1 MENRSGVKIV
11 SYTKIM
17 HYKSKVYEIMAEKEN
32 NMRIDILELQ
42 CDDIMWFGVDRK
54 NHIFECTSG
63 GVGNVPEFVC
73 KSKEEMLILEDFFMN
88 ILKESTVENLLC
100 DYEYTNQLVQDC
112 IHLARKGVFCYD
124 IADNE
129 EHKFT
134 YEKITEPVNPLS
146 YYDLP
151 DAIQEIMRDHKIL
164 SIDVE
169 RDDYIEVEHA
179 Y

>member
-1 MENRSGVKIV
+1 ME
-11 SYTKIM
+11 T
-17 HYKSKVYEIMAEKEN
+17 
-32 NMRIDILELQ
+32 NMRIDVIELQ
-42 CDDIMWFGVDRK
+42 SEDVMWFGIDRR

-73 KSKEEMLILEDFFMN
+73 KSKEEMLILENFFMN
-88 ILKESTVENLLC
+88 KLKESTAECLLC
-100 DYEYTNQLVQDC
+100 DYEETNQLVQDC
-112 IHLARKGVFCYD
+112 ILLARKGVFCYD

-129 EHKFT
+129 EHESV
-134 YEKITEPVNPLS
+134 YEKIIEPVNPLS

-151 DAIQEIMRDHKIL
+151 DIIQKIMKDHKIL

-169 RDDYIEVEHA
+169 RDDYIKVEHA